1 MTSVGH
7 CGHHSM
13 KAPFLVQKW
22 GFKLL
27 YGSRVEQWRFR
38 CVEGK
43 VKSEHD
49 LKIQLT
55 RDLRK
60 ADKLTA
66 PLPRPIQSKLSVDS
80 TKRLPDPNRPPV
92 VTSCATSIHARP
104 RSINYLP
111 MNVIN
116 GPIVISWQH
125 TDSFPFWVTAM
136 SDHTWRWKMYI
147 HFNKVIWQP
156 LFYQK

>member
-1 MTSVGH
+1 M
-7 CGHHSM
+7 
-13 KAPFLVQKW
+13 
-22 GFKLL
+22 
-27 YGSRVEQWRFR
+27 
-38 CVEGK
+38 EGK

-66 PLPRPIQSKLSVDS
+66 PLPRPIPSNLSVDS

-92 VTSCATSIHARP
+92 VTSCATSIHVRP

-116 GPIVISWQH
+116 GPIVIS
-125 TDSFPFWVTAM
+125 
-136 SDHTWRWKMYI
+136 
-147 HFNKVIWQP
+147 
-156 LFYQK
+156 